1 MKSLFI
7 NPYPYYASG
16 TNEATVYP
24 PLGLC
29 YMASVLEKNGFESK
43 VIDANVLK
51 LDNEK
56 IIDII
61 SSCNPD
67 LVGIYA
73 NIVSARAAIE
83 LGNLIKK
90 FNSKII
96 TVAGGPLATT
106 LPEKF
111 VSVFDIVVRG
121 EGELTLLEINKSREL
136 KEIDGITF
144 SCNGK
149 IFHNKNRSLIEN
161 LDTIPFP
168 AFHLLEPNLKKYKCR
183 ARKKP
188 VAPILTSRGCPYQCI
203 YCNKSIF
210 GHSFRARSPENVI
223 SEIQQL
229 VDNYGIRQIDILD
242 DNFTFDPKRAEEI
255 CDMLIE
261 KRYNL
266 AINCQNGVRADRLNE
281 ILVGKM
287 RKAGVFK
294 AGIGIESGDK
304 DILKIMKKQLD
315 LEKVKE
321 AIRMFRKNG
330 ITTYGFFI
338 IGLPGD
344 TPATMQKTIDFAKE
358 ANPTIANF
366 CIAIPFPGTE
376 MFEIVKKEGSF
387 LQNMEDGIFSGFY
400 DGEVFFET
408 NETKKDDVI
417 KFYKKAYKEFYFR
430 PEKIMDIVLSA
441 RSFGEAIWILEAAAS
456 TLKSIK

>member
-1 MKSLFI
+1 MKNIFI
-7 NPYPYYASG
+7 NPYSYYASG

-29 YMASVLEKNGFESK
+29 YIASVLEKNGFESK
-43 VIDANVLK
+43 IIDANVLK
-51 LDNEK
+51 MENEK

-61 SSCNPD
+61 SSYNPD
-67 LVGIYA
+67 LVGIYT

-83 LGNLIKK
+83 LGKMIKE
-90 FNSKII
+90 FNSKIT

-111 VSVFDIVVRG
+111 ASVFDIVVRG
-121 EGELTLLEINKSREL
+121 EGELTLLEFNKHMKL
-136 KEIDGITF
+136 KGIDGITF

-149 IFHNKNRSLIEN
+149 IFHNKNRNLIEN

-210 GHSFRARSPENVI
+210 GHSFRARSPENVM
-223 SEIQQL
+223 SEIQHL
-229 VDNYGIRQIDILD
+229 VDNYKIKQIDILD
-242 DNFTFDPKRAEEI
+242 DNFTLDPRRAEVI
-255 CDMLIE
+255 CDMIIE
-261 KRYNL
+261 RGYNI
-266 AINCQNGVRADRLNE
+266 AINCQNGVRADRLSE
-281 ILVGKM
+281 ELVGKM
-287 RKAGVFK
+287 KKAGVFK
-294 AGIGIESGDK
+294 VGIGIESGDK

-338 IGLPGD
+338 FGLPGD
-344 TPATMQKTIDFAKE
+344 TPASMQRTIDFAKE

-376 MFEIVKKEGSF
+376 MFEIVKREGRF

-400 DGEVFFET
+400 DGEIFFET
-408 NETKKDDVI
+408 KETKKEDVI
-417 KFYKKAYKEFYFR
+417 EFYKKAYKEFYFR
-430 PEKIMDIVLSA
+430 PGKIMDIVSSA
-441 RSFGEAIWILEAAAS
+441 RSLGEVSWMLEAAIS
-456 TLKSIK
+456 TSRSVK